1 MSDLSPEE
9 AQSLSK
15 FLGSIT
21 EYTELEALAL
31 VTRDGLRLAFSCIPD
46 YEVDPDLF
54 SSLSAVVMQSGQD
67 AIDSLGY
74 TDLLEVV
81 LRGEDAFI
89 ILSAAGRFFL
99 MGASRKVEDLGKI
112 VSVFRY
118 YSAEISKRYPHMWF
132 LVILNWKF
140 VYW

>member
-9 AQSLSK
+9 AHSLSK

-46 YEVDPDLF
+46 YKVDPDLF

-81 LRGEDAFI
+81 LRGQEAFI

-118 YSAEISKRYPHMWF
+118 YSAEISKRYP
-132 LVILNWKF
+132 LI
-140 VYW
+140 